1 MNRNNLFL
9 GRSGEDEAAELLKK
23 NGYKILARNYK
34 NKLGEVDIIAQDK
47 DRICFV
53 EVKTRR
59 SGRFGLPA
67 ESIQLSKQRQ
77 ISKIAL
83 NFLKQGNLLDRKA
96 RFDVVSVIYSNGEPK
111 LDLIKGAFELVAEF
125 TY

>member
-9 GRSGEDEAAELLKK
+9 GKSGEDEAVKLLKR
-23 NGYKILARNYK
+23 NGYKILKRNYK
-34 NKLGEVDIIAQDK
+34 NKSGEVDIIAQDK
-47 DRICFV
+47 DSICFV
-53 EVKTRR
+53 EVKTRT
-59 SGRFGLPA
+59 SDRFGLPA
-67 ESIQLSKQRQ
+67 ESVRLSKQRQ

-96 RFDVVSVIYSNGEPK
+96 RFDVVSVMYSNGEPEFK
-111 LDLIKGAFELVAEF
+111 LIKGAFELSAEF